1 MGKIGL
7 IISREYT
14 TRVRKKSFVIMTFLG
29 PILFTG
35 LMVAA
40 IWVGT
45 TDTNRHQV
53 LVVDYAGF
61 LTAYDSTLNKH
72 YCRIPGQFRGS
83 DLIGY
88 DFRND
93 RPDDED
99 FINGPYT
106 LMIEFDEGISESK
119 KGHLIYK
126 KVPSV
131 GVVQAVTRELE
142 NSIEMLKVTEE
153 LSLDYATYK
162 RLKTPISLVQ
172 IDIRNQDEAS
182 TKQEQATVGMIFS
195 VIIFFFIFLYSAQ
208 VMRGVIEEKTNR
220 IVEIIVSSVRPF
232 QLMMGKIIGIGLVGL
247 TQFFMWIGLSLL
259 IMLIGQMVFET
270 GMMSPSGL
278 AGVNGAMSDP
288 VMQPDFYETLA
299 QNEVFNVFLRI
310 NWPLMI
316 VLFLFYFIG
325 GYLLYGSLFAAIGA
339 AVDNET
345 DTQQFMT
352 PVMLPLFFSY
362 FVAIMS
368 VQNPEGTAATIFS
381 LVPFTAPPVMM
392 VRIATGIQGTDLWQL
407 LLSMTLL
414 IGTIFLTVWFAGKIY
429 RVGILMYGKKPS
441 YKELWKWMFYR
452 A

>member
-1 MGKIGL
+1 
-7 IISREYT
+7 
-14 TRVRKKSFVIMTFLG
+14 
-29 PILFTG
+29 
-35 LMVAA
+35 
-40 IWVGT
+40 
-45 TDTNRHQV
+45 
-53 LVVDYAGF
+53 
-61 LTAYDSTLNKH
+61 
-72 YCRIPGQFRGS
+72 
-83 DLIGY
+83 
-88 DFRND
+88 
-93 RPDDED
+93 
-99 FINGPYT
+99 
-106 LMIEFDEGISESK
+106 
-119 KGHLIYK
+119 
-126 KVPSV
+126 
-131 GVVQAVTRELE
+131 
-142 NSIEMLKVTEE
+142 
-153 LSLDYATYK
+153 
-162 RLKTPISLVQ
+162 
-172 IDIRNQDEAS
+172 
-182 TKQEQATVGMIFS
+182 
-195 VIIFFFIFLYSAQ
+195 
-208 VMRGVIEEKTNR
+208 
-220 IVEIIVSSVRPF
+220 
-232 QLMMGKIIGIGLVGL
+232 
-247 TQFFMWIGLSLL
+247 
-259 IMLIGQMVFET
+259 
-270 GMMSPSGL
+270 MMSPSGL